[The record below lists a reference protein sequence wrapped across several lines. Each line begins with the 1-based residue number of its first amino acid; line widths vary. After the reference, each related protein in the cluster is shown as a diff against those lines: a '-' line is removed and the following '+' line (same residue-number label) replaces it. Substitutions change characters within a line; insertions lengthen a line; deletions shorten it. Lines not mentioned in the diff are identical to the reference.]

1 MKHSQGPESQTD
13 SYSGALSNLMTT
25 TAADPLHKIHTL
37 TEFVKVHYNLTSFDF
52 DNCYSNVKASS
63 SPPPISGYK
72 TPVYNSD
79 ALVI

>member
-63 SPPPISGYK
+63 SSPPLFRATKPPF
-72 TPVYNSD
+72 TTVMH
-79 ALVI
+79 

>member
-63 SPPPISGYK
+63 SPPTLFRATKPPF
-72 TPVYNSD
+72 TTVMH
-79 ALVI
+79 

>member
-13 SYSGALSNLMTT
+13 SYSGSLSNLMTT
-25 TAADPLHKIHTL
+25 TAADPLHKIPTL

-63 SPPPISGYK
+63 SPPLFRATKPPF
-72 TPVYNSD
+72 TTVMH
-79 ALVI
+79 

>member
-63 SPPPISGYK
+63 SPHPPLFRATK
-72 TPVYNSD
+72 PPFTTVMH
-79 ALVI
+79 